1 MSGLINYGSCSVLWV
16 GLAPKLRD
24 LLVHRRDPYLR
35 AITAVLALASLCFLL
50 GAPPTVGVIN
60 EVGHVPNLAA
70 PLTYASIT
78 AYSASSLVL
87 VVYWQGGPRV
97 HRTARCWML
106 SYAAVIVAIGI
117 LFALGDAAT
126 ERRSD
131 FDTYYATTPF
141 IGEMIVLYLVAHLT
155 AVTVTGVRALRWARA
170 VTGRLRVGLVT
181 LGVGTITGAGYSV
194 CKLVAVAARG
204 SGRDWSVLSTDL
216 SPGFAG
222 IGAFLSV
229 TGVLLPLL
237 GRRLTHW
244 YDSWRTYRRLR
255 PLERELA
262 DINVRRSLRMP
273 RPLSPGLWL
282 TWRETNIHNGLK
294 ALEPH
299 LDHDLFDRVYARES
313 RQADGPRRAGTAAL
327 AVTVATAVRRERAG
341 RPAFASRTDHLPL
354 QLRVVK
360 SVTDLVH
367 VADALADSAPAS
379 PALPASPSAPASAT
393 SASAPASASALVEQA
408 RTPSGALSPRPGVE
422 GGPEA

>member
-1 MSGLINYGSCSVLWV
+1 MSGLINYGSCSVLWM

-24 LLVHRRDPYLR
+24 LLGHRRDPYLR

-60 EVGHVPNLAA
+60 EVSHVPNLAA
-70 PLTYASIT
+70 PLTYANIT

-97 HRTARCWML
+97 HRTARRWTL
-106 SYAAVIVAIGI
+106 GYAAVIVAIGI
-117 LFALGDAAT
+117 LFALGDAST

-141 IGEMIVLYLVAHLT
+141 IREMIVLYLVAHLT
-155 AVTVTGVRALRWARA
+155 AVTVTGVRSLRWARA

-181 LGVGTITGAGYSV
+181 LGVGTMTGAGYSV
-194 CKLVAVAARG
+194 CKLVAVAARW
-204 SGRDWSVLSTDL
+204 SGRDWSLLSTDL

-222 IGAFLSV
+222 IGAFLTV
-229 TGVLLPLL
+229 IGVLLPLL

-255 PLERELA
+255 PLEQELA
-262 DINVRRSLRMP
+262 DLNVRRSLRMP

-299 LDHDLFDRVYARES
+299 LDHDLFDRVYAHES
-313 RQADGPRRAGTAAL
+313 RQADGSRRAGTAAL
-327 AVTVATAVRRERAG
+327 AVTVATAVRSERAG
-341 RPAFASRTDHLPL
+341 RPAFASRMDDLPL
-354 QLRVVK
+354 QLQVVK
-360 SVTDLVH
+360 DVTDLVH
-367 VADALADSAPAS
+367 VADALADSA
-379 PALPASPSAPASAT
+379 
-393 SASAPASASALVEQA
+393 SASSAASASFAASASVAACASASLDQA
-408 RTPSGALSPRPGVE
+408 RAPSDTLPPRPGVE
-422 GGPEA
+422 GGSEA